1 MIYYNMN
8 DERELVKIKKQF
20 EVHTKIYQE
29 AIKVML

>member
-1 MIYYNMN
+1 MN
-8 DERELVKIKKQF
+8 DEREVVKIKKQF